1 LKEFLGHTFG
11 GDDDL
16 DVAFIQ
22 WGKGQFEVRGKLPIN
37 DEEASFVFEKGRF
50 EARFE
55 LHLPFWDWLVLYL
68 HDRVYE
74 RALGRGNFLE
84 LVFFFFF
91 LLFFFLFTRGL
102 GAVWLGASF
111 PFLDLRSNRS

>member
-1 LKEFLGHTFG
+1 
-11 GDDDL
+11 
-16 DVAFIQ
+16 
-22 WGKGQFEVRGKLPIN
+22 
-37 DEEASFVFEKGRF
+37 VFEKGRF